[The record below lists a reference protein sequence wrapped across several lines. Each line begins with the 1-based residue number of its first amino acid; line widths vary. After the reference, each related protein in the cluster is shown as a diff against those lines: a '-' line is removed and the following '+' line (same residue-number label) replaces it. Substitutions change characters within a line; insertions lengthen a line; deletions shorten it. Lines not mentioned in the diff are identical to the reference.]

1 MLKYNSYNSKQKF
14 HGRKSGIKII
24 VDVKAKIQ

>member
-14 HGRKSGIKII
+14 HGRKCNLK
-24 VDVKAKIQ
+24 KKWNKNNC

>member
-14 HGRKSGIKII
+14 HGRKCKIKKKWNKN
-24 VDVKAKIQ
+24 DC